1 MFHLR
6 DADQRVTRL
15 AGELLWARDG
25 VGGGLVGIV
34 GDASVRALV
43 GAGEGNETAGL
54 CASTTGDLELMA
66 PGVELRSRVRTRSM
80 QGDDLMAHKIV
91 AWLEARR
98 NSVSSCA
105 ALLHELGC
113 APGSGGTGPALFFDF
128 EPYSTGRV
136 SLGSIAI

>member
-6 DADQRVTRL
+6 DTDQRVTRL

-34 GDASVRALV
+34 SDASVRALV

-66 PGVELRSRVRTRSM
+66 TRVELGTRVLVCGVQRNNFVANEVVARGNALGDSVGDGTTR
-80 QGDDLMAHKIV
+80 DL
-91 AWLEARR
+91 E
-98 NSVSSCA
+98 SV
-105 ALLHELGC
+105 G
-113 APGSGGTGPALFFDF
+113 APD
-128 EPYSTGRV
+128 
-136 SLGSIAI
+136 I

>member
-1 MFHLR
+1 VFHLR

-66 PGVELRSRVRTRSM
+66 TRVELGTRVLVCGVQRNNFVANEVVARGNALGDSVGDGTTR
-80 QGDDLMAHKIV
+80 DL
-91 AWLEARR
+91 E
-98 NSVSSCA
+98 SV
-105 ALLHELGC
+105 G
-113 APGSGGTGPALFFDF
+113 APD
-128 EPYSTGRV
+128 
-136 SLGSIAI
+136 I

>member
-66 PGVELRSRVRTRSM
+66 TRVELGTRVLVCGMQRNNFVANEVVARGNALGDSVGDGTTR
-80 QGDDLMAHKIV
+80 DL
-91 AWLEARR
+91 E
-98 NSVSSCA
+98 SV
-105 ALLHELGC
+105 G
-113 APGSGGTGPALFFDF
+113 APD
-128 EPYSTGRV
+128 
-136 SLGSIAI
+136 I